1 MRDALPLAMVG
12 LLLVLVWVYDNA
24 ERPLV
29 WAGAGAVAVV
39 AAVALAWWLRTRL
52 RLARERWIVSRTGIA
67 GIDTMSGRD
76 FEEHV
81 ARLLRV
87 HGYTRVTVV
96 GGASDGGVD
105 IRAQAPDGRPVAVQC
120 KRWRRPVPP
129 NEVRAF
135 LGALAG
141 GHRGHVGVFVAS
153 NGFTREAVREA
164 GDGMVLVDRHDLGL
178 WMAGERA
185 PELPRAGEDRHPGG
199 GSGGAGQEGPRT

>member
-1 MRDALPLAMVG
+1 MRRNLNAVPLVALVVLAG
-12 LLLVLVWVYDNA
+12 LSVLADNA

-29 WAGAGAVAVV
+29 WLVLALVAVT
-39 AAVALAWWLRTRL
+39 ALSVLVWWLRVRI

-67 GIDTMSGRD
+67 GIDTMSGPE

-81 ARLLRV
+81 ARLLRT

-105 IRAQAPDGRPVAVQC
+105 VRAQTPDGRPLAVQC
-120 KRWRRPVPP
+120 KRWRNPVPP

-141 GHRGHVGVFVAS
+141 GHRGYMGMFVAS

-164 GDGMVLVDRHDLGL
+164 AGGMVLVDRHDLGL

-185 PELPRAGEDRHPGG
+185 PELPTPPKP
-199 GSGGAGQEGPRT
+199 SGR

>member
-1 MRDALPLAMVG
+1 MGALVVLVG
-12 LLLVLVWVYDNA
+12 LVLIA
-24 ERPLV
+24 GRTERPLV
-29 WAGAGAVAVV
+29 GLVLGLVAVA
-39 AAVALAWWLRTRL
+39 ALCASAWWLWSRL
-52 RLARERWIVSRTGIA
+52 RSVRERWIVSRTGIA
-67 GIDTMSGRD
+67 GIDTMSGTE

-81 ARLLRV
+81 ARLLRT

-105 IRAQAPDGRPVAVQC
+105 VRAQTPDGRPLAVQC
-120 KRWRRPVPP
+120 KRWRKPVPP

-141 GHRGHVGVFVAS
+141 GHRGYVGMFVAS

-164 GDGMVLVDRHDLGL
+164 GDGMVLVDRHGLGL

-185 PELPRAGEDRHPGG
+185 PELPPC
-199 GSGGAGQEGPRT
+199 

>member
-1 MRDALPLAMVG
+1 MLPLTVVALFVG
-12 LLLVLVWVYDNA
+12 LGWLYENA
-24 ERPLV
+24 DRPLV
-29 WAGAGAVAVV
+29 WLFVALVSVV
-39 AAVALAWWLRTRL
+39 AAAVLGWWAWSRIR
-52 RLARERWIVSRTGIA
+52 RARERWIVSRTGIA
-67 GIDTMSGRD
+67 GIDTMSGTE

-81 ARLLRV
+81 ARLLRT
-87 HGYTRVTVV
+87 HGYTRVAVV

-105 IRAQAPDGRPVAVQC
+105 VRAQTPCGRPLAVQC
-120 KRWRRPVPP
+120 KRWRKPVPP

-141 GHRGHVGVFVAS
+141 SHRGYVGMFVAS

-185 PELPRAGEDRHPGG
+185 PELPPL
-199 GSGGAGQEGPRT
+199 

>member
-1 MRDALPLAMVG
+1 MRGGFVRRGLKTAPLVALVVLAG
-12 LLLVLVWVYDNA
+12 LSLLADNA

-29 WAGAGAVAVV
+29 WAVLGLAAVV
-39 AAVALAWWLRTRL
+39 AGSALVWWLRVRI
-52 RLARERWIVSRTGIA
+52 RLARERWIVARTGIA
-67 GIDTMSGRD
+67 GIDTMSGTE

-81 ARLLRV
+81 ARLLRT
-87 HGYTRVTVV
+87 HGYTRVAVV

-105 IRAQAPDGRPVAVQC
+105 VRGQTPDGRPLAVQC
-120 KRWRRPVPP
+120 KRWRKPVPP

-135 LGALAG
+135 LGALVG
-141 GHRGHVGVFVAS
+141 GHRGYVGMFVAS

-185 PELPRAGEDRHPGG
+185 PALPP
-199 GSGGAGQEGPRT
+199 T